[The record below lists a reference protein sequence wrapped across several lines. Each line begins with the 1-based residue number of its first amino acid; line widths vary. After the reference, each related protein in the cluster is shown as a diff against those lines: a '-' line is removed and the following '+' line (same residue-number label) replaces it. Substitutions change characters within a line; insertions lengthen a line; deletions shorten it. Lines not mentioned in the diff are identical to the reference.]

1 MHMRRGVSAAPGLQQ
16 PSPRPTT
23 PGPACNWHIHAY
35 AHQPPD
41 RSISIMPSPMHMPP
55 CHPATPPPAPVP
67 VVLGTG
73 AESNPEAS
81 PKNPNAHPEN
91 ARANQPKLG

>member
-1 MHMRRGVSAAPGLQQ
+1 MHSGVSAPPGLQQ

-55 CHPATPPPAPVP
+55 CHPAPRAGAGGPGRGGGVKPGGLAEEPERAP
-67 VVLGTG
+67 
-73 AESNPEAS
+73 
-81 PKNPNAHPEN
+81 
-91 ARANQPKLG
+91 